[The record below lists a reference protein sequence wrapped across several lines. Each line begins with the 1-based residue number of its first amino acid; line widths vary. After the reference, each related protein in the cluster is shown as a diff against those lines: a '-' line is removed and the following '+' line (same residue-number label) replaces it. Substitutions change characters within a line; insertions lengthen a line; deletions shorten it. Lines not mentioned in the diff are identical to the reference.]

1 LKNRFAKKKNLSKV
15 GIITEGIKSRL
26 VVKVCNRTLL
36 RIFQQLINMLRQIL
50 PLRPLK
56 KSYASFLDLAEL
68 SRALEEAMPP
78 LNTGEV
84 DKAAIAYIEQL
95 PARQK
100 VSALCLALCF
110 KATFLALRDT
120 LIAKVCAWFLSNLG
134 LYGCYIPSWIAFT
147 LCHLELFLFRQSS
160 WRKVPIA
167 LRGLISRDAADDE
180 LIAKFLIDA
189 SDLVCYVLM
198 SLVFRNIGTVWSF
211 CVRVIWAVIL
221 VLEFISPACILWF
234 CLIDNPRETFNI
246 EATKAWNFAAPKIAK
261 LWDFAAP
268 KGLGCLQKLWQLF
281 VTTLRLCVR
290 CYIKCR
296 GSLIAYRDKR
306 TAIIATTLE
315 SYKYS
320 ALEQGEIRLLKLSK
334 WTPVSPVRCELVH
347 VRLHEAPAFET
358 ISYTWGTQRSFKKLI
373 LNGRYF
379 DVSERVYE
387 IVHDRAS
394 SFMTRFIW
402 IDSICINQ
410 GPPTTSTKGDD
421 DEKSS
426 QVQLMRDI
434 YSSSYHTLVWLGH
447 APDAN
452 EAMGFLAHLTRRMH
466 FDDPN
471 KRASLPLMKLNIDS
485 PAWPALIK
493 LIKHDYWLRC
503 WIIQEI
509 AVSKKVIVSY
519 GGEIITWDYFSSI
532 MQALFHHDPNSVWHI
547 SKIIQRTADLTPSPI
562 DAGSRIVILGQI
574 RDAIQRNQSIKLF
587 DVLIAG
593 LNSRATDPRDNIFA
607 LQGISA
613 AAESGDINPDYNS
626 TLERPFLTTAEY
638 LLRQEYPSRILHLAG
653 IGFYRNRELQTSWVP
668 DWSSPRLS
676 RIYWRYPTESPY
688 RSSGAIGG
696 EPNLLLEPKGL
707 TLIARCIRVDHI
719 QKLGPRFFGLSE
731 NGVPKTSSLPGDFP
745 NLVETRSIALNS
757 GRSEPYPSGIP
768 LTEAFWRTLIGDRTP
783 TGTRPA
789 QATFFVYYQAL
800 ERFMNTM
807 SEYEL
812 YINQNLNMSPEDE
825 ERLRISLPRD
835 ALDSGR
841 FSNIAGPHIRERR
854 FAITER
860 GYMGMVP
867 PYSKTGD
874 EVFIIPGAQVPF
886 VLRHRRRTDTSSGE
900 KWELVG
906 ESYFHGMMDGEM
918 VHEGCAEQQLEIY

>member
-1 LKNRFAKKKNLSKV
+1 
-15 GIITEGIKSRL
+15 
-26 VVKVCNRTLL
+26 
-36 RIFQQLINMLRQIL
+36 MLGQIL
-50 PLRPLK
+50 PPRPLK
-56 KSYASFLDLAEL
+56 KSYASFLDLADL
-68 SRALEEAMPP
+68 SRTLEEAMPP
-78 LNTGEV
+78 LNTGE
-84 DKAAIAYIEQL
+84 A
-95 PARQK
+95 K
-100 VSALCLALCF
+100 VLVIYLALCF
-110 KATFLALRDT
+110 KATFLALRDS

-134 LYGCYIPSWIAFT
+134 LYGCYIPSWIVFI
-147 LCHLELFLFRQSS
+147 LCHLGLFLFRQSS
-160 WRKVPIA
+160 WRKVA
-167 LRGLISRDAADDE
+167 VTLRGLISRDAADDE
-180 LIAKFLIDA
+180 LITQFFIDA

-211 CVRVIWAVIL
+211 CVRVVWVVIP
-221 VLEFISPACILWF
+221 VLEFISGACIVLF
-234 CLIDNPRETFNI
+234 CLVDNPRETFNI
-246 EATKAWNFAAPKIAK
+246 EAAKAWNFAAPKIAK
-261 LWDFAAP
+261 LWDFAAR
-268 KGLGCLQKLWQLF
+268 KGLCCLQKLWQLF
-281 VTTLRLCVR
+281 VATARLCVR

-296 GSLIAYRDKR
+296 GSLIAYRDRR

-315 SYKYS
+315 KYKYS

-334 WTPVSPVRCELVH
+334 WTPVSPIRCELVH

-394 SFMTRFIW
+394 SLMTRFIW
-402 IDSICINQ
+402 IDSIC
-410 GPPTTSTKGDD
+410 DD

-434 YSSSYHTLVWLGH
+434 YGSSYHTVVWLGH

-452 EAMGFLAHLTRRMH
+452 EAMGFLAHLNRRMH

-471 KRASLPLMKLNIDS
+471 RRASLPLNKLNIDS
-485 PAWPALIK
+485 PAWPALIN

-532 MQALFHHDPNSVWHI
+532 MQALFHNDPNSVWHI
-547 SKIIQRTADLTPSPI
+547 SKIIRRTTDLIPPPI
-562 DAGSRIVILGQI
+562 DAGLRIVTLGQI
-574 RDAIQRNQSIKLF
+574 RDAIQRDRSIKLF

-626 TLERPFLTTAEY
+626 ALERPFLTTAEY

-653 IGFYRNRELQTSWVP
+653 IGFYRNRKLQTSWVP

-688 RSSGAIGG
+688 RSSGAIDD
-696 EPNLLLEPKGL
+696 EPNLLLGPEGL
-707 TLIARCIRVDHI
+707 TLIVRCIRVDHI

-757 GRSEPYPSGIP
+757 ARSEPYPSGIP

-789 QATFFVYYQAL
+789 QATFFVFYQAL

-807 SEYEL
+807 SKYEL
-812 YINQNLNMSPEDE
+812 YVNPQNLNMSPEDQ
-825 ERLRISLPRD
+825 ERLAISMSRD

-841 FSNIAGPHIRERR
+841 FSNLAGPHTRERR

-886 VLRHRRRTDTSSGE
+886 LLRRRRRTDASSGE

-918 VHEGCAEQQLEIY
+918 VNEGCAEQQLEIY